1 MNTKSNNI
9 IKNYIAVLLSIIF
22 FESCGV
28 YSFTG
33 ASIAPDIKT
42 ISIKYFPNRSSLIQP
57 TLSQAF
63 TEKLKEKF
71 IAQTNLRLINENA
84 DLKIEG
90 YISDYRTQPVAI
102 QGTQT
107 AALNRLTISIN
118 VKFTNTKD
126 DKQNYETVFSRY
138 ADYDAQKSLSEVEQ
152 ALIEDINKQLVDD
165 IFNKSVSNW

>member
-1 MNTKSNNI
+1 MNRLSLAFLFI
-9 IKNYIAVLLSIIF
+9 IGSLFIQG
-22 FESCGV
+22 CGI

-33 ASIAPDIKT
+33 ASISPEVKT
-42 ISIKYFPNRSSLIQP
+42 ISIKYFPNRASLIQP

-71 IAQTNLRLINENA
+71 ISQTNLRMISENG
-84 DLKIEG
+84 DLKFEG
-90 YISDYRTQPVAI
+90 YISDYKTQPVAI

-118 VKFTNTKD
+118 VKFTNAKD
-126 DKQNYETVFSRY
+126 EKQNYETVFSRY
-138 ADYDAQKSLSEVEQ
+138 ADYDSKKSLAEVEQ
-152 ALIEDINKQLVDD
+152 SLIEDINKQLVDD